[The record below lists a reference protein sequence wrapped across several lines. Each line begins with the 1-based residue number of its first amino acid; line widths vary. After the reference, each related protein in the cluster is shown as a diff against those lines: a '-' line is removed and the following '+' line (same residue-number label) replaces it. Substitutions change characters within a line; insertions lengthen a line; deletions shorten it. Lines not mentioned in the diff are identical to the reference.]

1 MASASSQWRVAWHPW
16 FVLGR
21 VSNLPTVWSN
31 CLAAWMLGGGGAAHR
46 LVVLMLGASAVYLA
60 GMLLNDAFDLAH
72 DREHRRERPIPSGQ
86 VKAWWVW
93 GVGVTLLLAGG
104 ALLASLGGA
113 TLHLGFLLALS
124 VVVYNAV
131 HKFVAFSTLLMAL
144 CRFLLFLAAGS
155 ATANGVTGE
164 IVWSGLVLGGY
175 VVGLSTI
182 ARTEG
187 TGVLERWWPLGGLL
201 LPLALAALSNPPS
214 VWGRA
219 EVAAPV
225 LVWAVWTVRSLLLL
239 RRPGP
244 EGARGAVSGLLAGI
258 VLVDLVAVLPGAL
271 PWGAVFLALFGLALL
286 LQRWA
291 PAT

>member
-1 MASASSQWRVAWHPW
+1 MSSAVSLRWGAWRPW
-16 FVLGR
+16 LVLGR

-31 CLAAWMLGGGGAAHR
+31 CLAAWMLGGGGAGHR
-46 LVVLMLGASAVYLA
+46 LGVLMMGASAVYVA
-60 GMLLNDAFDLAH
+60 GMLLNDAFDVAH

-86 VKAWWVW
+86 VRAGWVW
-93 GVGVTLLLAGG
+93 AAGVLLLLGGG

-113 TLHLGFLLALS
+113 TLHLGFLLAVS
-124 VVVYNAV
+124 VVIYNAV
-131 HKFVAFSTLLMAL
+131 HKLVPFSTLLMAL
-144 CRFLLFLAAGS
+144 CRFLLFLVAGS

-164 IVWSGLVLGGY
+164 IVWSGLALGGY

-187 TGVLERWWPLGGLL
+187 KGGLERWWPLGGLL
-201 LPLALAALSNPPS
+201 LPLALAALTNPPS

-225 LVWAVWTVRSLLLL
+225 AIWAVWTARSLLLL
-239 RRPGP
+239 RRPTP
-244 EGARGAVSGLLAGI
+244 DGARGAVSGLLAGI
-258 VLVDLVAVLPGAL
+258 VLVDMMAVLPGAL
-271 PWGAVFLALFGLALL
+271 PWGAVFLGLFGAALV